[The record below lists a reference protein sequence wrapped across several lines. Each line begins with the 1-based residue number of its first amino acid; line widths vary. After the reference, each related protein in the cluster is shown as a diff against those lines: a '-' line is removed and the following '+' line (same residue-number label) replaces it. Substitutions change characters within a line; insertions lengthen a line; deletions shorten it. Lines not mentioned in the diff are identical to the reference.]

1 MQVILKFIRLLQKEN
16 ILEEDNKKTLLSEGQ
31 PVAIWKSVLKDEIY
45 ETKAWYIPDNLKI
58 WDRRFGALF
67 RSPFFAYDDDIEAW
81 NEILNFT
88 IKCNTPQLEDYE
100 NKRVYAKDWRYF
112 AEVLAVAK
120 KNNHPLFDKAYEVL
134 ESNGLPKKFGKKLIL
149 N

>member
-1 MQVILKFIRLLQKEN
+1 M
-16 ILEEDNKKTLLSEGQ
+16 
-31 PVAIWKSVLKDEIY
+31 
-45 ETKAWYIPDNLKI
+45 
-58 WDRRFGALF
+58 
-67 RSPFFAYDDDIEAW
+67 
-81 NEILNFT
+81 NFT

-134 ESNGLPKKFGKKLIL
+134 ESNGLPKKVWEKVNLELEEYENIDYVADEIKHFCRITRF
-149 N
+149 